1 MLKAFLFLSRG
12 VIAHEVL
19 VSAEDACGFH
29 CSSTLWTKDALDLD
43 STSHVKGETIVT
55 DPVCFWDFVD
65 SIATLVNR
73 DIASSTK
80 HNQVLIFVV
89 AIVADSALS
98 VLLNH

>member
-1 MLKAFLFLSRG
+1 MLKAFFFLSRG
-12 VIAHEVL
+12 VVAHKVL
-19 VSAEDACGFH
+19 VSAENACGFH
-29 CSSTLWTKDALDLD
+29 CSSTLWTENALDLD
-43 STSHVKGETIVT
+43 ATSHVEGETIVT

-65 SIATLVNR
+65 SVATLVNG

-80 HNQVLIFVV
+80 HDQVLIFVV